1 MSLPILPQPDPK
13 VSGEGALDPI
23 GVATISDRL
32 AERVLPGLRAR
43 MARPRFLTAM
53 AVSAVVCE
61 GMEDRV
67 AADGTTPPYIVFE
80 WLVVEAFARAARRED
95 TVYTPGMLK
104 AQAVVGSKEPMRRD
118 AYLRIPTIFGFHG
131 IYRPLARQAGV
142 VDEDMRLGDAGY
154 SLLRAWEAEQGV
166 AGFLPT
172 ASGDGPGTQLKATL
186 RSAVEDSLRKG
197 CSDRSAPWKGWQLI
211 AERLAPARVGVR
223 EASALHGLLLHPD
236 AEPRGE
242 VCELIRA
249 QALPDDMTEADLVTT
264 VLLSKAKPELRRRL
278 QAVADFE
285 AACGLIEEALDWVRH
300 LSSRA
305 GARALTPDD
314 FSAEQ
319 RPRAIAQALGDALR
333 AAETSIAALDDSLEM
348 QQDMAGLARGFDHVA
363 KAGDLFEAVLSR
375 HHEVQQ
381 RKLPDGKRDWFE
393 RNPDGATFVRVPYR
407 LPKPPLPMNEWNRPY
422 RFNTL
427 RSFLRDLKA
436 GVYEPA

>member
-1 MSLPILPQPDPK
+1 
-13 VSGEGALDPI
+13 
-23 GVATISDRL
+23 
-32 AERVLPGLRAR
+32 
-43 MARPRFLTAM
+43 
-53 AVSAVVCE
+53 
-61 GMEDRV
+61 
-67 AADGTTPPYIVFE
+67 
-80 WLVVEAFARAARRED
+80 
-95 TVYTPGMLK
+95 
-104 AQAVVGSKEPMRRD
+104 
-118 AYLRIPTIFGFHG
+118 
-131 IYRPLARQAGV
+131 
-142 VDEDMRLGDAGY
+142 
-154 SLLRAWEAEQGV
+154 
-166 AGFLPT
+166 
-172 ASGDGPGTQLKATL
+172 
-186 RSAVEDSLRKG
+186 
-197 CSDRSAPWKGWQLI
+197 LI